1 VRVLLDTN
9 VLIAAFIARGVCH
22 ELLEHCVEH
31 HTLVTS
37 EFILSEFRT
46 KLTSKFKYS
55 VEDAAAAAQLLQSR
69 MEISKPAGLLARVC
83 RDADDDHVL
92 AAALTGNCACIVTGD
107 KDLLVLGQYQQLAIL
122 SPSSFLQYEEWNT

>member
-1 VRVLLDTN
+1 MN
-9 VLIAAFIARGVCH
+9 KVLIAAFIARGACH

-31 HTLVTS
+31 HALVTS

-55 VEDAAAAAQLLQSR
+55 LEDAAAAAQLLHSR
-69 MEISKPAGLLARVC
+69 MEIITPVSLRERVC
-83 RDADDDHVL
+83 RDADDDNVL

-107 KDLLVLGQYQQLAIL
+107 KDLLVLGQYQRIAIL
-122 SPSSFLQYEEWNT
+122 DPAGFLQYEEWNT